1 MKELPGVES
10 GEAQRERERMTGGW
24 GKAKVESPIR
34 ATVSNMDLQE
44 ETVDSNGQNLPLLLD
59 IASIRH

>member
-1 MKELPGVES
+1 MKELRSVES
-10 GEAQRERERMTGGW
+10 GEAQRERENDWRV
-24 GKAKVESPIR
+24 GKAKVESPIH